1 MTIKSFDVILKGIRD
16 IGRTI
21 KPINVTIPGGNINPH
36 PLIIKL
42 LSTGKMVLKKDYG
55 FDEIFVIFDE
65 TDNNCYELN
74 MYNHGTSNMI
84 DRKNEMLDYLKI
96 MEWNLIDMIS
106 TACRC

>member
-1 MTIKSFDVILKGIRD
+1 MTIKSFDVILKDIRD

-42 LSTGKMVLKKDYG
+42 LSTGKTVLKKDYG
-55 FDEIFVIFDE
+55 FDEIFIIFDE
-65 TDNNCYELN
+65 TDKNCYELYMN
-74 MYNHGTSNMI
+74 NHGTSNMI